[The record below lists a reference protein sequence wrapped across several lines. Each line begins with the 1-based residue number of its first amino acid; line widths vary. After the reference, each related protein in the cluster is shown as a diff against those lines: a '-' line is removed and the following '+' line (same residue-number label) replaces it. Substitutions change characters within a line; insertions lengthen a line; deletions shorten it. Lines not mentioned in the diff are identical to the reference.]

1 MYSECFSNI
10 RFFFFSNKVQT
21 LKAKMNSYL
30 NIPVYS
36 LTSLSIIKY
45 ENKIINNYRA
55 PHTDIS
61 KRKRR

>member
-1 MYSECFSNI
+1 MFLKHKI
-10 RFFFFSNKVQT
+10 FFFSNKVQI

-36 LTSLSIIKY
+36 LTSPSIIKY